1 MILLLTLVKCN
12 HYTKRENGEG
22 EGSVLLDKEE
32 DGKGECIARAPKV
45 ERSGKS
51 EGWGRDKGGV
61 GDCLSQREGRK
72 RIQVMYYQ

>member
-1 MILLLTLVKCN
+1 M
-12 HYTKRENGEG
+12 
-22 EGSVLLDKEE
+22 LLDKEE